1 MELAE
6 TVALLSEKNH
16 GVAYQALQALQ
27 AASKEGPEV
36 AAFIPHFCEMLDSE
50 RSYVRTRGIMLLAD
64 NAKWVQEKALV
75 HILPKLLEHITD
87 PKPIT
92 ARQCIQCLPQIAAA
106 KPTATPAIVAALEQA
121 ELAGYQESMQRLIA
135 QDIQQALQQ
144 IQQV

>member
-27 AASKEGPEV
+27 ATSKEGPEV

-64 NAKWVQEKALV
+64 NAKWVQEKVLP

-92 ARQCIQCLPQIAAA
+92 ARQCIQCLPQIVAA
-106 KPTATPAIVAALEQA
+106 KPTATTAIVAALEQA